1 MKRYTDILL
10 YIPNLIGYLRIL
22 LLFVGCCM
30 HNEVYFIMLI
40 IISAGLDVA
49 DGIAARQLRQES
61 AFGEWF
67 DIVIDLFTRGLLWSW
82 SFPLFGFLVFGFEF
96 LVFVSVH
103 CSGYSWQN
111 KKRKMHWLASLTVSK
126 GFKTPFGVV
135 AMVGLW
141 VLPVYCYVYTHA
153 LDERFCSLF
162 DLSFCVHVMPFVLTF
177 LIFCRAHCAF
187 VELCFLKN
195 HVLMLLECSIQREYW
210 MFASTGILNVRFNRN
225 TDWVELAVAIYK
237 KPKF

>member
-1 MKRYTDILL
+1 MTALFCSEIKANSSKKHEEFGNVNIIITMIKMKRYTDILL
-10 YIPNLIGYLRIL
+10 YVPNLIGYLRIL
-22 LLFVGCCM
+22 LLLVGCCM
-30 HNEVYFIMLI
+30 HSEVHFIVFI
-40 IISAGLDVA
+40 IISAALDVT

-111 KKRKMHWLASLTVSK
+111 KKREMHWLASLTVSK

-135 AMVGLW
+135 AMIGLW
-141 VLPVYCYVYTHA
+141 VLPV
-153 LDERFCSLF
+153 LL
-162 DLSFCVHVMPFVLTF
+162 LCVHSCT
-177 LIFCRAHCAF
+177 R
-187 VELCFLKN
+187 
-195 HVLMLLECSIQREYW
+195 
-210 MFASTGILNVRFNRN
+210 
-225 TDWVELAVAIYK
+225 
-237 KPKF
+237 